1 MKAMPLWLKQEL
13 FIPQEV
19 DKALDGYDGPI
30 YFTYHHESHEE
41 SDFYSSSFENAAI
54 ITFDGVGELATTTY
68 QTWKC
73 SLLYVK

>member
-1 MKAMPLWLKQEL
+1 MDMMDR
-13 FIPQEV
+13 FI
-19 DKALDGYDGPI
+19 LHI
-30 YFTYHHESHEE
+30 YHHESHEE